1 MERNSHKY
9 PRSERLK
16 SRKTIGR
23 LFDRN
28 AAGNISFPAFPLRVV
43 VFREEPEEA
52 GYPEILISVPKRS
65 FKKAV
70 DRNRIKR
77 LIREAYRLQKIS
89 FPRKTCIAFLYVGKE
104 VPGFGQVE
112 KAMGAIL
119 DKLSTL

>member
-1 MERNSHKY
+1 MGKNNHGL

-28 AAGNISFPAFPLRVV
+28 EAGNASFPAFPLRVV
-43 VFREEPEEA
+43 LFREKEEGSA
-52 GYPEILISVPKRS
+52 YPEILISVSKRS

-77 LIREAYRLQKIS
+77 LIREAYRLQKT
-89 FPRKTCIAFLYVGKE
+89 PLPGKTYMAFLFTGKE

-112 KAMGAIL
+112 RAVGAIL
-119 DKLSTL
+119 DKLRPG